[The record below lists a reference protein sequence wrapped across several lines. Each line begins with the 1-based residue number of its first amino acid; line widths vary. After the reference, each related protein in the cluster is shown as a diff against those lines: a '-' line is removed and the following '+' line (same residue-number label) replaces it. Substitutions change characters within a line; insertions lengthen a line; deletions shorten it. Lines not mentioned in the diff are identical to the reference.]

1 MALLF
6 VGTSDIH
13 LKYKMK
19 KSREEVIEMTVDAI
33 DYCRERGIR
42 ASISAEDGT
51 RTDLEF
57 LIELFKRS
65 EEAGAC
71 RLGVTDT
78 LGCATP
84 EAITQIVTKVRSET
98 RTPISVHMHNDFG
111 LALINAIAGV
121 KAGATAVTTT
131 VNGIGERTG
140 NVPLE
145 QFVAS
150 MKFLYKN
157 DLGIDCRGLK
167 SLSDMVS
174 ELSGLQKAKNQP
186 LVGEYCFSHE
196 SGIHVAAIL
205 NCPMTYESIAPELV
219 GNHRQ
224 IIMGKHTGINYVK
237 KRLEDL
243 NAHATEEQASKYPPD
258 GQGKR

>member
-1 MALLF
+1 
-6 VGTSDIH
+6 
-13 LKYKMK
+13 
-19 KSREEVIEMTVDAI
+19 
-33 DYCRERGIR
+33 
-42 ASISAEDGT
+42 
-51 RTDLEF
+51 
-57 LIELFKRS
+57 
-65 EEAGAC
+65 
-71 RLGVTDT
+71 
-78 LGCATP
+78 
-84 EAITQIVTKVRSET
+84 
-98 RTPISVHMHNDFG
+98 
-111 LALINAIAGV
+111 
-121 KAGATAVTTT
+121 
-131 VNGIGERTG
+131 
-140 NVPLE
+140 
-145 QFVAS
+145 

-243 NAHATEEQASKYPPD
+243 NTQASEEQAAEILQMVKEKGERKGRVGD
-258 GQGKR
+258 EEFLAMVHKVVG